1 MAYASRPVLVKWL
14 PWHIICRITS
24 NRVRI
29 TYGTDYAIL
38 YREEHKAI
46 QIIIKQCIFDNTI
59 FRLEP
64 RCDLGFPILKVVQTR
79 QFVAHTNTSRN
90 PQCKN

>member
-1 MAYASRPVLVKWL
+1 MNVSYKL
-14 PWHIICRITS
+14 ICSPKSYWIG
-24 NRVRI
+24 I

-79 QFVAHTNTSRN
+79 QFVAYTNTSRN

>member
-1 MAYASRPVLVKWL
+1 MVAYASRPVLVKWL

-46 QIIIKQCIFDNTI
+46 
-59 FRLEP
+59 
-64 RCDLGFPILKVVQTR
+64 
-79 QFVAHTNTSRN
+79 
-90 PQCKN
+90 